1 MSKRRRPSSMSTV
14 AISPFLKTLLAVL
27 LVYRENVLKTGQIPE
42 TDSIDRI
49 SKNGI
54 VTPSRDFSVYLEKA
68 RNLFLAENSP
78 VDEDKVIKLDNVD
91 DYLCSLSI
99 LRMPSVGD
107 DLNSGYCAT
116 DSDIVKIENPCR
128 GRNVSKM
135 STNKE
140 PQRKGEEWKSQEQ
153 TSTNGM
159 STFSTNIPT
168 ASMES
173 RATETPGPSET
184 SKTEQSEI
192 SLTVP
197 EDSNATPSVSQGS
210 ETSTGA
216 VAEESSSTIEPGSST
231 AETTESSLRS
241 NAWMAQTIKMEQSEI
256 STTEKTLEETTA
268 ETESNPF
275 GDIELPDHL
284 NVEKFVSEGLETS
297 TGAVAEET
305 SSTIEPGSSTAE
317 TTESS
322 LRSNAWMAQTIKME
336 QSEISTTEKTLE
348 ETTAETESNPFGDI
362 ELPDHLNVEKFVS
375 EGLETST
382 GAGAEESPST
392 IEPGSSTAE
401 TTESSLRSNVWMAQT
416 IKMEQSEISTT
427 EKTLEET
434 TAETE
439 SNPFGDIEL
448 PDHLNV
454 EKFVSE
460 GLETSTGAGAEESSS
475 TIEPGSSTAEI
486 TEGFPVE
493 PSSKSEQSEISLTV
507 PEDSNATP
515 SVSQGSE
522 TSTGA
527 VAEESSSTIE
537 PGSSTA
543 ETTESSLRSNAWMA
557 QTIKMEQSEISTTE
571 KTLEETTAETESN
584 PFGDIELPDH
594 LNVEKFVSEGLE
606 TSTGAVAEESSSTI
620 EPGSSTAEITESSL
634 RSNAWMA
641 QTIKMEQSEISST
654 VPEDS
659 NATPSVGQGSETS
672 TGAVAEESS
681 STIEPGSSTAE
692 ITEGFPVEPSS
703 KSEQSEISS
712 TVPEDSNATP
722 SVSQGS
728 ETSTGAVAEESSS
741 TIEPGSSTAETTE
754 SSLRSNAWMAQ
765 TIKMEQS
772 EISTTEKTLEE
783 TTAETESN
791 PFGDIEL
798 PDHLNVEK
806 FVSEGLETSTG
817 AGAEESSST
826 IEPGSSTAEITEGFP
841 VEPSSKSEQSE
852 ISSTVPE
859 DSNATPSVSQ
869 GSETSTGAVAEE
881 SSSTIEPGSSTAE
894 TTESSLRSNAW
905 MAQTIKMEQSEISST
920 VPEDSNATP
929 SVSQGSET
937 STGAVAEES
946 SSTIEPGS
954 STAETTESSLRSN
967 AWMAQ
972 TIKMEQSEISST
984 VTEDSNAQTLVSEG
998 SETSTG
1004 AVAEETSST
1013 IEPGSSTTEATEGS
1027 PVEPSS
1033 KTEQSEISSTVPEDS
1048 NTKTLVSEGSE
1059 TGVSTGA
1066 EETSSTIERE
1076 SSTTETTESA
1086 RSADEQE
1093 TGATLP
1099 SELSSTEQLELL
1111 SSAAQSTEISDAET
1125 LDVSSVNV
1133 EYDELSTSMPE
1144 STSPEFS
1151 EQNTE
1156 SFFSTEGLASLTG
1169 MDSEEKGPY
1178 KNADDFDKKFNRQDP
1193 EPICSETLRGPHLS
1207 ELKLVEDW
1215 RSQSPVYVNI
1225 APDNS
1230 LLTRSAREYI
1240 MKRRIEGRNNSV
1252 IHIHARWDIES
1263 AGDNDHPEAVFA
1275 SHASSIFVANL
1286 TSLKIIRS
1294 RKLLRVPFRSATY
1307 GLAINKNKSII
1318 YVAVAPH
1325 HSIVLVDYKTLSQIR
1340 AIRIPIKHI
1349 IEDIVITNEDDLILS
1364 TKSGI
1369 YGVDKHDRFL
1379 GLLNVG
1385 VSIYEP
1391 HK

>member
-1 MSKRRRPSSMSTV
+1 MSTV

-557 QTIKMEQSEISTTE
+557 QTIKMEQSEIS
-571 KTLEETTAETESN
+571 
-584 PFGDIELPDH
+584 
-594 LNVEKFVSEGLE
+594 
-606 TSTGAVAEESSSTI
+606 
-620 EPGSSTAEITESSL
+620 
-634 RSNAWMA
+634 
-641 QTIKMEQSEISST
+641 
-654 VPEDS
+654 
-659 NATPSVGQGSETS
+659 
-672 TGAVAEESS
+672 
-681 STIEPGSSTAE
+681 
-692 ITEGFPVEPSS
+692 
-703 KSEQSEISS
+703 
-712 TVPEDSNATP
+712 
-722 SVSQGS
+722 
-728 ETSTGAVAEESSS
+728 
-741 TIEPGSSTAETTE
+741 
-754 SSLRSNAWMAQ
+754 
-765 TIKMEQS
+765 
-772 EISTTEKTLEE
+772 
-783 TTAETESN
+783 
-791 PFGDIEL
+791 
-798 PDHLNVEK
+798 
-806 FVSEGLETSTG
+806 
-817 AGAEESSST
+817 
-826 IEPGSSTAEITEGFP
+826 
-841 VEPSSKSEQSE
+841 
-852 ISSTVPE
+852 
-859 DSNATPSVSQ
+859 
-869 GSETSTGAVAEE
+869 
-881 SSSTIEPGSSTAE
+881 
-894 TTESSLRSNAW
+894 
-905 MAQTIKMEQSEISST
+905 
-920 VPEDSNATP
+920 
-929 SVSQGSET
+929 
-937 STGAVAEES
+937 
-946 SSTIEPGS
+946 
-954 STAETTESSLRSN
+954 
-967 AWMAQ
+967 
-972 TIKMEQSEISST
+972 ST